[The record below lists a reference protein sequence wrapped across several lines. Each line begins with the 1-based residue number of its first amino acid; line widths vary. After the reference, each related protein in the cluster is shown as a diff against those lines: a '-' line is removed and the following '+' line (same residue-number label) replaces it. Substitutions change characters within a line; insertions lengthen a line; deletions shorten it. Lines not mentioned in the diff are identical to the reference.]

1 MLKLISEYMYLSS
14 DTESKIYLDHI
25 FKPVDCDNNV
35 KLLMFRSEEIQKE
48 EKYFQNYILLNC
60 KNLHKKQSL

>member
-14 DTESKIYLDHI
+14 DTVSKIYLDHI

-35 KLLMFRSEEIQKE
+35 KLLMFRSEEIQLK
-48 EKYFQNYILLNC
+48 K
-60 KNLHKKQSL
+60 KNIFKTISY